1 MRDPADR
8 HHAAGV
14 VVVIVGVLLAAG
26 GATRFG
32 SQKLIAPYRGEPLVC
47 HAARLL
53 RSVTDET
60 IAIIGNDAEAVR
72 DALAAVDVRIVEN
85 SEWREGLSTSL
96 RAGIRAVPTTAEAV
110 VVALG
115 DQPAIDPAVARALV
129 EQWRATGLPI
139 VTARYRGVRSPP
151 VLIARDVFSEVE
163 ALHGD
168 SGAKPLMDRIPGR
181 VAFVD
186 IDTPVPFDV
195 DTPTDLDRE
204 S

>member
-1 MRDPADR
+1 M
-8 HHAAGV
+8 
-14 VVVIVGVLLAAG
+14 IIGVLLAAG

-32 SQKLIAPYRGEPLVC
+32 SQKLIAPYRGEPLVR

-60 IAIIGNDAEAVR
+60 IVVIGNDANAVR
-72 DALAAVDVRIVEN
+72 DVLSGTDVQIVEN
-85 SEWREGLSTSL
+85 ANWREGLSTSL
-96 RAGIRAVPTTAEAV
+96 RAGIRAVPANVEAV
-110 VVALG
+110 IVALG
-115 DQPAIDPAVARALV
+115 DQPELDPTVARALV

-151 VLIARDVFSEVE
+151 VLIARAVFSEVE

-168 SGAKPLMDRIPGR
+168 YGAKPLMDRIPGR

-204 S
+204 SR